1 MEPEVSPEAD
11 EASPESARIAQ
22 SLAELA
28 SYVETLKPNS
38 HALGHI
44 RKTLADPRL
53 GPADIAR
60 AVEKDVSIAT
70 AVLRVVNSPF
80 YGLGQRCTS
89 IRHAVSLLGTH
100 RVGEVVSTSVALTLL
115 KEASSASP
123 VVAAHSLGV
132 ASIARYLAPMIGVSA
147 EDAFTAG
154 LLHDVG
160 LLVLLQQGRPGYGAW
175 VADGHVTELDPAD
188 ERAHGDVDHATVGAF
203 ATARWEI
210 PSPMPE
216 VVGLHHDWDKAN
228 AAPKDVRD
236 LVVVLQ
242 AAEHLLPFLE
252 RYDTVSPERWAEIGE
267 SRALGALGV
276 GFGSLEP
283 IWPGLRQAAF
293 RGRALLDESD
303 LSTVVA
309 TKPDVALPPPP
320 RKRGVGRWL
329 AVGAAVL
336 AVGAAAIA
344 GLSYSGALSP
354 GRGVGAQVA
363 PP

>member
-1 MEPEVSPEAD
+1 MEPDVSPEVD
-11 EASPESARIAQ
+11 DRSPESSRIAE

-28 SYVETLKPNS
+28 SYVETLKPNT

-44 RKTLADPRL
+44 RKTLADPRQ
-53 GPADIAR
+53 GPAEIAR
-60 AVEKDVSIAT
+60 AVEKDVSIAS

-115 KEASSASP
+115 KAAAPSAP
-123 VVAAHSLGV
+123 AIAGHSLGV
-132 ASIARYLAPMIGVSA
+132 ASIARYLAPMIGVPA

-160 LLVLLQQGRPGYGAW
+160 LLVLVQQHRPGYGDW
-175 VADGHVTELDPAD
+175 VADGRVSELDPAD
-188 ERAHGDVDHATVGAF
+188 ERAHGEVDHATVGAF

-216 VVGLHHDWDKAN
+216 VVGLHHDWDKAA
-228 AAPKDVRD
+228 AAPKEVRD

-252 RYDTVSPERWAEIGE
+252 RYDALSPERWAEIGE

-276 GFGSLEP
+276 GFSSLEP
-283 IWPGLRQAAF
+283 LWQGLRQAAF

-309 TKPDVALPPPP
+309 ERPDVALPPPP
-320 RKRGVGRWL
+320 RRGLRRWVAL
-329 AVGAAVL
+329 GVAVVAVSAAAV
-336 AVGAAAIA
+336 A
-344 GLSYSGALSP
+344 GLSYAGALSP